1 MKVKKRYKQIAE
13 MWNAGMSRKQ
23 IDENLQISEHTVQHY
38 LKEARDNNLTI
49 RLKKQEEFGPRK
61 YEIVAELWNKG
72 LRKEE
77 IASELGITTPTV
89 IYNLREARL
98 RGITLIDFDES
109 KVKKRH
115 GQNNVKDRE
124 KTEDTSKR
132 KYSVKTQKREAL
144 RKYRVSSDE
153 DTKSF
158 INKRVSQIIE
168 SELDLDNKIK
178 ELLRLNHPLEVAQ
191 TLGINVDYVFAIIEN
206 LSEEDK
212 KDSVKQFISN
222 RKNIKKNMDELIKLG
237 KKSGEALSIIARLL
251 PVELV
256 PEMADVYFAIG
267 EERKAIRLLKRLW
280 MFDDVPTEIRAE
292 VESKL
297 KVLEAEVTA
306 KSKRAINPNEQRV
319 TVENRTNATTNK
331 IEER

>member
-23 IDENLQISEHTVQHY
+23 IAENLQISEHTVQHY
-38 LKEARDNNLTI
+38 LKEAIDNNLTI
-49 RLKKQEEFGPRK
+49 RLKKQEEFGRRK

-297 KVLEAEVTA
+297 KVLEAEVTE